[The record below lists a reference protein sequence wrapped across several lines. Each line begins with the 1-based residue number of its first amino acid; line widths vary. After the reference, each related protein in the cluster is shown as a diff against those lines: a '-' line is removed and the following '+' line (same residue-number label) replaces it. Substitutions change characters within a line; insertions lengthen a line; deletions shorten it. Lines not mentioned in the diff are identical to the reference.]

1 MSLGLADAAVQLR
14 RLEAIVD
21 TGAMISID
29 WRGLTRL
36 VVSIRCAVER
46 AVSEAD

>member
-1 MSLGLADAAVQLR
+1 MSLGLADAAVQLC

-21 TGAMISID
+21 TGAMLELD

-36 VVSIRCAVER
+36 VVSIRGAVER
-46 AVSEAD
+46 AVDGAA